1 MAEPAIKRGPGR
13 RPAEDIDRHVGARIR
28 ERRIMLGL
36 TLHQMAELIGLTYQQ
51 AYKYEKG
58 VNRVSSGRL
67 YRIAQALDTDVGYF
81 FEGTGRDHMFS
92 RTPSS
97 GFCVVR
103 NFMTIREHQEEI
115 VSLARAL
122 AESD

>member
-1 MAEPAIKRGPGR
+1 M
-13 RPAEDIDRHVGARIR
+13 R

-81 FEGTGRDHMFS
+81 FEGKGRDHMFS
-92 RTPSS
+92 QTPQQRLLREL
-97 GFCVVR
+97 VR
-103 NFMTIREHQEEI
+103 NFMTIPDRKHQEEI
-115 VSLARAL
+115 VALARAL
-122 AESD
+122 AEFD

>member
-1 MAEPAIKRGPGR
+1 MAEPAIKRGSGR
-13 RPAEDIDRHVGARIR
+13 RPAEDIDRHVGALIR

-36 TLHQMAELIGLTYQQ
+36 TLHQMAELIGH
-51 AYKYEKG
+51 KYEKG